1 MTDEFNLAAY
11 ARRLLRKAEIM
22 LLDAKAAPATRPG
35 LVPDLE
41 EIRALAIAIG
51 RCVPS
56 APEAGK

>member
-11 ARRLLRKAEIM
+11 ARRLLRKSEIM
-22 LLDAKAAPATRPG
+22 LLDAKSAPAARPG

-51 RCVPS
+51 RCVLS
-56 APEAGK
+56 TAEAGK

>member
-51 RCVPS
+51 RCVP
-56 APEAGK
+56 AVQEAAK